1 MAWFPRLTASFP
13 GGFSYSYDLVAI
25 VEIAVTG
32 MRPLRSAA
40 YHTSGL
46 ANHFLLP
53 RSLSALGGHRYSSSS
68 FRLEVKACSQI
79 QTEVGEELMPTPV
92 PFLFSKSS
100 VNVTCGVPGMQ

>member
-1 MAWFPRLTASFP
+1 VAGYPRLTASLP

-53 RSLSALGGHRYSSSS
+53 RSLSAFCGHRYSSSS
-68 FRLEVKACSQI
+68 FCLEVKACGEIKIGASSEGERRFRVSPNGSL
-79 QTEVGEELMPTPV
+79 EV
-92 PFLFSKSS
+92 FL
-100 VNVTCGVPGMQ
+100 

>member
-1 MAWFPRLTASFP
+1 MAGYPRLTASLP

-32 MRPLRSAA
+32 MRPLRFAA

-68 FRLEVKACSQI
+68 FRLEVRACGQI
-79 QTEVGEELMPTPV
+79 QIEVGEELVPTPV
-92 PFLFSKSS
+92 PFLFS
-100 VNVTCGVPGMQ
+100 